1 MASKKS
7 VRGNNTPLEEKRM
20 SRRIQHYSCRSFAD
34 ARRRIMRRNIR
45 DAYARG
51 FRDAVTIKDLFNNL
65 FNETRKALPRAEDA
79 VKRDTLKKIKAFAV
93 KALKAVKSG
102 LFEIAI
108 ALVKKIGAI
117 AKNIREFAISFI
129 ANMISSVCYKHY
141 KRGAKYALTGNFDK
155 GNKGGDYDNGK
166 SIDIDYTILS

>member
-1 MASKKS
+1 
-7 VRGNNTPLEEKRM
+7 M
-20 SRRIQHYSCRSFAD
+20 SRRIQPYSCRSFSD

-65 FNETRKALPRAEDA
+65 FDETRKALPRAEDA
-79 VKRDTLKKIKAFAV
+79 VKRDALKKIKAFAV

>member
-1 MASKKS
+1 
-7 VRGNNTPLEEKRM
+7 M
-20 SRRIQHYSCRSFAD
+20 SRRIHSYNSGSFVD
-34 ARRRIMRRNIR
+34 ARRRVMHRNIR

-79 VKRDTLKKIKAFAV
+79 VKRDTLKKIKALAI

-108 ALVKKIGAI
+108 AIAKKIGAL
-117 AKNIREFAISFI
+117 ARKIRELAISVI
-129 ANMISSVCYKHY
+129 ANLIASICYKHY

>member
-1 MASKKS
+1 
-7 VRGNNTPLEEKRM
+7 M
-20 SRRIQHYSCRSFAD
+20 SRRLQPYNSRSFVD
-34 ARRRIMRRNIR
+34 VRRMVMRRNIR

-79 VKRDTLKKIKAFAV
+79 VKRDTLKKIKELAIKAF
-93 KALKAVKSG
+93 KAVKSG
-102 LFEIAI
+102 SFDIAI
-108 ALVKKIGAI
+108 ALAKKIRELAR
-117 AKNIREFAISFI
+117 KIREIAISVI
-129 ANMISSVCYKHY
+129 ANLIASICYKHY

>member
-1 MASKKS
+1 
-7 VRGNNTPLEEKRM
+7 M
-20 SRRIQHYSCRSFAD
+20 SRRIQPYSCRSFAD

-51 FRDAVTIKDLFNNL
+51 FRDAVTIKGLFNNL
-65 FNETRKALPRAEDA
+65 FDETRKALPRAEDA
-79 VKRDTLKKIKAFAV
+79 VKRDALKKIKAFAV

>member
-1 MASKKS
+1 
-7 VRGNNTPLEEKRM
+7 M
-20 SRRIQHYSCRSFAD
+20 SRRIQSYNRRSFVD
-34 ARRRIMRRNIR
+34 AHKRIMRRNIR

-51 FRDAVTIKDLFNNL
+51 FRDALALKDLFNNL
-65 FNETRKALPRAEDA
+65 FDETRKALPRAEDA
-79 VKRDTLKKIKAFAV
+79 VKRDTLKKIKEFAV
-93 KALKAVKSG
+93 KAFKAVKSG

-108 ALVKKIGAI
+108 ALIKKIGAL

-141 KRGAKYALTGNFDK
+141 KRGSKYALTGNFDK